1 MTKNLTSG
9 YPLKLIL
16 LFALPLIVGNIF
28 QQFYNMADTLIVGR
42 TIGVTALAAVGCT
55 GSLIWFITGFI
66 GGFTSGLAII
76 TAREFG
82 AENHE
87 QVKVSFAASI
97 ILAVAF
103 ATVLTI
109 CAIPLSH
116 YGLQILHTPAD
127 VIGEAHKYLS
137 VIYFGLFATMLF
149 NLMSCVMRALGNSRA
164 PLIFLV
170 VACLI
175 NIVLDLVFILIFRM
189 GVAGAAL
196 ATILAQ
202 LFSGLCCVV
211 YVYKYMPE
219 LHVTWQHF
227 RMVSWKYLKEHLLI
241 AFPIGFQNSIIAI
254 GGLILQNGLN
264 SLGSTA
270 IAAYVA
276 AQKLDALA
284 TLPAG
289 SLGIAVTTYVAQNY
303 GAQKY
308 NRIRQGIRQ
317 CAILSISYSV
327 FVGALML
334 TFGGQLAS
342 LFLGNESAE
351 VLAYAKTLL
360 SISGLA
366 YWALYLLFVYRSA
379 LQGLGHKVIPTVAGI
394 MELIMRASSG
404 LFLIRAFGFRGACF
418 ANPLAWFGSFV
429 PLVFT
434 YYYTIKKIPCD

>member
-1 MTKNLTSG
+1 MPINILVIQALSALAGGATILCSQYIGSG
-9 YPLKLIL
+9 NRKRAENAAGQVVLS
-16 LFALPLIVGNIF
+16 
-28 QQFYNMADTLIVGR
+28 
-42 TIGVTALAAVGCT
+42 VTAISVALTAICVGLRVPMLNLIFGEVEAEVMSNSQVYFLLTALSFPFIALYNCGAAVFRAQKNT
-55 GSLIWFITGFI
+55 KTPM
-66 GGFTSGLAII
+66 
-76 TAREFG
+76 
-82 AENHE
+82 
-87 QVKVSFAASI
+87 
-97 ILAVAF
+97 AV
-103 ATVLTI
+103 
-109 CAIPLSH
+109 
-116 YGLQILHTPAD
+116 
-127 VIGEAHKYLS
+127 S
-137 VIYFGLFATMLF
+137 VISNCLNVA
-149 NLMSCVMRALGNSRA
+149 GNA
-164 PLIFLV
+164 VLIYGMQ
-170 VACLI
+170 
-175 NIVLDLVFILIFRM
+175 M

>member
-1 MTKNLTSG
+1 MTKNMTSG

-16 LFALPLIVGNIF
+16 LFSLPLIVGNIF

-42 TIGVTALAAVGCT
+42 TIGVAALAAVGCT

-82 AENHE
+82 AERPE

-97 ILAVAF
+97 ILGIAF
-103 ATVLTI
+103 TTVLTI
-109 CAIPLSH
+109 FAIPLSS
-116 YGLQILHTPAD
+116 YGLEILHTPAD
-127 VIGEAHKYLS
+127 VIGEAQKYLS
-137 VIYFGLFATMLF
+137 VIYLGLFATMLF

-175 NIVLDLVFILIFRM
+175 NIVLDLVFILVFHM

-196 ATILAQ
+196 ATVLAQ

-211 YVYKYMPE
+211 YVWKYMPE

-227 RMVSWKYLKEHLLI
+227 RMVSWKYLKDHLLI

-264 SLGSTA
+264 SLGSDA

-284 TLPAG
+284 TLPSG

-317 CAILSISYSV
+317 CVILSVS
-327 FVGALML
+327 
-334 TFGGQLAS
+334 
-342 LFLGNESAE
+342 
-351 VLAYAKTLL
+351 
-360 SISGLA
+360 
-366 YWALYLLFVYRSA
+366 
-379 LQGLGHKVIPTVAGI
+379 
-394 MELIMRASSG
+394 
-404 LFLIRAFGFRGACF
+404 
-418 ANPLAWFGSFV
+418 
-429 PLVFT
+429 
-434 YYYTIKKIPCD
+434 